1 MNKFFVI
8 LLLSCACVF
17 GTMASEP
24 SNATKVNLTVYY
36 DDPYILQ
43 PEIKKLP
50 QSPLTILQSGH
61 HLEFMPTDEPFTLL
75 LTTLDE
81 SNIILNYDVGCQE
94 TEVELPEYIRG
105 EYMIKLIGCP
115 VRCSE
120 KQRLKSP
127 VELLI

>member
-17 GTMASEP
+17 RTMASEP

-43 PEIKKLP
+43 PEIKKSP

-105 EYMIKLIGCP
+105 EYMIKLIFDVVSYRGYIFFDKGIS
-115 VRCSE
+115 SE
-120 KQRLKSP
+120 
-127 VELLI
+127 